1 MRCDISTYKIPIIQ
15 LCETAL
21 DGFKAETKI
30 KKLKM
35 LKIQCNT
42 NNVESKIILPLYRKK
57 VQ

>member
-30 KKLKM
+30 KK
-35 LKIQCNT
+35 
-42 NNVESKIILPLYRKK
+42 
-57 VQ
+57 